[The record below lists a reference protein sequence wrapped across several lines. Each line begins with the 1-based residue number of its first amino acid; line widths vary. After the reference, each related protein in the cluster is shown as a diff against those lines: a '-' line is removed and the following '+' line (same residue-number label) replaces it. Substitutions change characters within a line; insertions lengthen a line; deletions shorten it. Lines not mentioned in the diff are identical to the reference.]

1 MADTVADGGAQV
13 DTERLKL
20 YVDCR
25 NDLFKR
31 QLSNSENFDRSI
43 LSLSIGLLAVSVA
56 FIKPAAPAA
65 QHIAVLGWSWV
76 ALGAAIGST
85 MASFMTS
92 QAAIDRQL
100 DHAEKYYLQGQDD
113 FLTKPNR
120 LGAATSWLNRLAGF
134 AFLLGVALTIWF
146 AIVNIPRGEAM
157 PQKPTGTSSNFRT
170 GGAPVPKMSA
180 VTPSAVVERGAP
192 IPTMQPVSATPAAAP
207 AASGSVS
214 GGSQVGPTGGGATST
229 SGSGNSGR

>member
-1 MADTVADGGAQV
+1 MADTVAPTGAPV
-13 DTERLKL
+13 NTERQNL
-20 YVDCR
+20 YADCR

-56 FIKPAAPAA
+56 FIKPTAPAA
-65 QHIAVLGWSWV
+65 LHIEILGWSWV
-76 ALGAAIGST
+76 ALGAAIAST

-100 DHAEKYYLQGQDD
+100 DHAEKYYLQGQND

-134 AFLLGVALTIWF
+134 AFS
-146 AIVNIPRGEAM
+146 PR
-157 PQKPTGTSSNFRT
+157 SSPHNCVCSRQHS
-170 GGAPVPKMSA
+170 K
-180 VTPSAVVERGAP
+180 R
-192 IPTMQPVSATPAAAP
+192 
-207 AASGSVS
+207 
-214 GGSQVGPTGGGATST
+214 
-229 SGSGNSGR
+229 